1 MRRMMLAVL
10 LLLSATSLSA
20 QAKASRADRVN
31 VERILRTLAHD
42 SMEGR
47 GTATPGEERAARFIA
62 SEMKKIGLKPM
73 GDDGFFQ
80 RVPMAM
86 LAANRPGGVR
96 PPTGCQAGTFKVN
109 GDSVATPLWKC
120 VGAAAP
126 APGAP
131 APAAGTPPTQVTTY
145 RVPTNP
151 AAAVPR
157 LTMLPSI
164 AVWDTMPAATRRTG
178 HNVVGVIP
186 GSDPKLKNEVILV
199 MAHFDH
205 LGVRGPGVNG
215 DSIYN
220 GADDDASGTTA
231 VLEIARALKQGK
243 APKRTVVFATMTGE
257 EMGLLGTR
265 YFIANP
271 PFPLKTMVAGFEIEM
286 IGRPDSLAGGP
297 GKAWLT
303 GYERSTMGDML
314 KANGIAI
321 VPDPRPSQNFFRRS
335 DNYAFAEMGI
345 VAHTLSTFNLHTDYH
360 RPSDDADKFDFDHMT
375 AVIKAGAQAVRHL
388 ADGATP
394 AWHEG
399 GKPAAP
405 APRPPAP

>member
-1 MRRMMLAVL
+1 MRRIGLLMLVL
-10 LLLSATSLSA
+10 VSGIGSVAA
-20 QAKASRADRVN
+20 QAKPKAKDRVN

-62 SEMKKIGLKPM
+62 AEMKKIGLRPM

-86 LAANRPGGVR
+86 LVANRPGGVR
-96 PPTGCQAGTFKVN
+96 PPAGCQAGIFTLN
-109 GDSVATPLWKC
+109 GDSLATPLWKC
-120 VGAAAP
+120 VGAPTPAPGAAP
-126 APGAP
+126 APAG
-131 APAAGTPPTQVTTY
+131 GTPSTQVTTY

-151 AAAVPR
+151 GAAVPR
-157 LTMLPSI
+157 LTMLPSF
-164 AVWDTMPAATRRTG
+164 AAWDTMPAATRRVAR
-178 HNVVGVIP
+178 NVVGVIR
-186 GSDPKLKNEVILV
+186 GTDPSLKREIILV
-199 MAHFDH
+199 MAHYDH
-205 LGVRGPGVNG
+205 LGIRGPGVAG

-257 EMGLLGTR
+257 EMGLLGTN

-271 PFPLKTMVAGFEIEM
+271 PYALDRMVAGFEIEM

-314 KANGIAI
+314 KAYGIPI
-321 VPDPRPSQNFFRRS
+321 VPDPRPSQNFFQRS
-335 DNYAFAEMGI
+335 DNYAFARRGI

-360 RPSDDADKFDFDHMT
+360 RPSDEADAFDFDHMT
-375 AVIKAGAQAVRHL
+375 AVIKAGAEAVRHL
-388 ADGATP
+388 ANGPTP

-399 GKPAAP
+399 G
-405 APRPPAP
+405 RPK

>member
-131 APAAGTPPTQVTTY
+131 A
-145 RVPTNP
+145 
-151 AAAVPR
+151 
-157 LTMLPSI
+157 L
-164 AVWDTMPAATRRTG
+164 
-178 HNVVGVIP
+178 
-186 GSDPKLKNEVILV
+186 
-199 MAHFDH
+199 
-205 LGVRGPGVNG
+205 
-215 DSIYN
+215 
-220 GADDDASGTTA
+220 
-231 VLEIARALKQGK
+231 
-243 APKRTVVFATMTGE
+243 
-257 EMGLLGTR
+257 
-265 YFIANP
+265 
-271 PFPLKTMVAGFEIEM
+271 
-286 IGRPDSLAGGP
+286 SL
-297 GKAWLT
+297 
-303 GYERSTMGDML
+303 
-314 KANGIAI
+314 IHI
-321 VPDPRPSQNFFRRS
+321 
-335 DNYAFAEMGI
+335 
-345 VAHTLSTFNLHTDYH
+345 
-360 RPSDDADKFDFDHMT
+360 
-375 AVIKAGAQAVRHL
+375 
-388 ADGATP
+388 
-394 AWHEG
+394 
-399 GKPAAP
+399 
-405 APRPPAP
+405 

>member
-1 MRRMMLAVL
+1 MRRLMVVGV
-10 LLLSATSLSA
+10 LLLSATTLSA
-20 QAKASRADRVN
+20 QAKPNRADRVN

-86 LAANRPGGVR
+86 LVTNRPGGVR
-96 PPTGCQAGTFKVN
+96 PPAGCQAGTFKLT
-109 GDSVATPLWKC
+109 GDTVATPLWKC
-120 VGAAAP
+120 VGAPAPGAAP
-126 APGAP
+126 APAG
-131 APAAGTPPTQVTTY
+131 GTPPTQVTTY

-151 AAAVPR
+151 GAAVPR
-157 LTMLPSI
+157 LTVLPSM
-164 AVWDTMPAATRRTG
+164 AVWDTMPAAARRTG
-178 HNVVGVIP
+178 RNVVGVIP

-199 MAHFDH
+199 MAHYDH
-205 LGVRGPGVNG
+205 LGIRGPGVNG

-257 EMGLLGTR
+257 EMGLLGTN

-286 IGRPDSLAGGP
+286 IGRPDSLAGGA

-314 KANGIAI
+314 KSNGIAI
-321 VPDPRPSQNFFRRS
+321 VPDPRPSQNFFQRS
-335 DNYAFAEMGI
+335 DNYAFARMGI

-360 RPSDDADKFDFDHMT
+360 RPSDEADAFDFDHMT

-388 ADGATP
+388 ADGPTP
-394 AWHEG
+394 TWHEG

-405 APRPPAP
+405 TPRPPAP